1 MRELFLTLCVSFFVS
16 GFQHDG
22 SGVSAA
28 EKDFVDE
35 SVRVA
40 CAQFERMCAAVG
52 SPGDTN
58 YPRTLSPDGRLKT
71 TSRRD
76 WTPGFFPG
84 SLWYL
89 YELTGDAKWQRLA
102 VEWTSSLE
110 ELKTFTG
117 NHDIGFMMYC
127 SYGNWQ
133 RLMPDTTRQ
142 AILVRSAES
151 LCRRFSDRVGLIKS
165 WNYRKAWNGN
175 EWRYPVIID
184 NMMNLELLLY
194 AYKVTGDKRFYDVAV
209 SHADK
214 TLANH
219 FRPDHSSYHVVNYD
233 PDNGNVMHR
242 QTCQGYSDN
251 STWARGQAWAVYGY
265 TMMYRE
271 TRDPKYLEAAR
282 EFADYYLA
290 RLPADMVPV
299 WDFNAGQKG
308 YVPDGDSYASKCAG
322 VALYK
327 DASAS
332 AVVASALFELAELSG
347 SKAYRKAAVKML
359 KSLSSDTYR
368 ASAGENGNFIIK
380 HCTGSLPHKAE
391 IDVPLV
397 YADYYY
403 LEALVRYKR
412 LLAE

>member
-1 MRELFLTLCVSFFVS
+1 MRGIFLSFCMSLLFNGFLYAENAESSKEMNFVEEN
-16 GFQHDG
+16 
-22 SGVSAA
+22 V
-28 EKDFVDE
+28 E
-35 SVRVA
+35 VA
-40 CAQFERMCAAVG
+40 CAQYERMCSVVG
-52 SPGDTN
+52 VPGKAN
-58 YPRTLSPDGRLKT
+58 YPRTLSPDGRFKT

-76 WTPGFFPG
+76 WTSGFFPG
-84 SLWYL
+84 CLWYL
-89 YELTGDAKWQRLA
+89 YELTADSKWQRLA
-102 VEWTSSLE
+102 EEWTSSLE

-117 NHDIGFMMYC
+117 HHDIGFMMYC

-133 RLMPDTTRQ
+133 RLMPDTVKQ
-142 AILVRSAES
+142 AILVSSAES
-151 LCRRFSDRVGLIKS
+151 LCKRFSSKVGLIKS

-175 EWRYPVIID
+175 EWHYPVIID
-184 NMMNLELLLY
+184 NMMNLELLFY
-194 AYKVTGDKRFYDVAV
+194 AYKVTGNKHFYDVAV

-214 TLANH
+214 TLINH

-233 PDNGNVMHR
+233 PVSGKVLNR

-282 EFADYYLA
+282 EFADYYLS
-290 RLPADMVPV
+290 RLPADMIPV

-308 YVPDGDSYASKCAG
+308 YEPDGDSYAGKCAE
-322 VALYK
+322 VASYK

-347 SKAYRKAAVKML
+347 RKSYCKAAVKML

-368 ASAGENGNFIIK
+368 ASVGENGNFIIR

-391 IDVPLV
+391 MDVPLV

-412 LLAE
+412 FLNE